1 MANVWSSG
9 LTFNETQ
16 ARQDSRKGE
25 QSRRLV
31 EAIAVC
37 RSILAQEPLASRE
50 GASDAGLV
58 LAIWLAFPCAGKA
71 PLEGHIHCGPRS
83 SRLVCADRWLDR
95 VHFRHDRVYYLQQL
109 TRLPLLYCQSLPI
122 VPRRT
127 RRYASAGKARQALPV
142 ELLP

>member
-37 RSILAQEPLASRE
+37 RSILAQEPLASRD

-58 LAIWLAFPCAGKA
+58 LVICDLAG
-71 PLEGHIHCGPRS
+71 L
-83 SRLVCADRWLDR
+83 
-95 VHFRHDRVYYLQQL
+95 
-109 TRLPLLYCQSLPI
+109 SLC
-122 VPRRT
+122 RKGAT
-127 RRYASAGKARQALPV
+127 
-142 ELLP
+142 